1 MSTVFLLLDMKA
13 LIYLLFYLPL
23 LIHVYISIDV
33 QDGGCHA
40 L

>member
-1 MSTVFLLLDMKA
+1 MFTVFLLLDMKA
-13 LIYLLFYLPL
+13 LIYFLFYPPL

-33 QDGGCHA
+33 QDGGRRV